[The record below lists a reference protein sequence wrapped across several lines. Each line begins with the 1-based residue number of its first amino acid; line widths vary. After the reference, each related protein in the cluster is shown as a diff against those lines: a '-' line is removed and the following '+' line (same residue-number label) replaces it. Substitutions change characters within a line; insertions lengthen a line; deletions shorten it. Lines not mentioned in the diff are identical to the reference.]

1 MLLSFTP
8 PSAMSTLKKMK
19 AFSQVAAHAEHHLRV
34 RKAEG
39 GDGRM
44 LTVIQPLTE
53 PQERATEV
61 AAMLGLGLPAA
72 EQMLAE
78 AQK

>member
-1 MLLSFTP
+1 
-8 PSAMSTLKKMK
+8 
-19 AFSQVAAHAEHHLRV
+19 VV

-39 GDGRM
+39 SDGRM
-44 LTVIQPLTE
+44 LTVIQPLTDAHD
-53 PQERATEV
+53 RATEV

-78 AQK
+78 AQRQ